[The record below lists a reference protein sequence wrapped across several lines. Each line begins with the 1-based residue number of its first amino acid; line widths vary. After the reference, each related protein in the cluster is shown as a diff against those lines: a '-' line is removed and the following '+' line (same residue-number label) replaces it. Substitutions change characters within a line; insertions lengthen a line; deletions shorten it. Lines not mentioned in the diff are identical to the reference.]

1 MSEVIHRDSIERWA
15 HEQVTGADVSLTC
28 ELVQD
33 FVQNM
38 SASREPVKTHV
49 WSWAGPISDYELI
62 AIMSNRRHGDDLIAA
77 ATREFFTR
85 YLDSDVTKAA
95 IQRLCLEIGK

>member
-1 MSEVIHRDSIERWA
+1 MNEVIHRDSIERWA

-28 ELVQD
+28 ELLQD
-33 FVQNM
+33 FVQCM
-38 SASREPVKTHV
+38 SASRQPEKTRFGF
-49 WSWAGPISDYELI
+49 GPISDYELI
-62 AIMSNRRHGDDLIAA
+62 AVMSNRRNGDDLIAA

-95 IQRLCLEIGK
+95 IHRLCSEIGK

>member
-1 MSEVIHRDSIERWA
+1 MEVIHRDSIERWA

-33 FVQNM
+33 FAQVM
-38 SASREPVKTHV
+38 SSSREPVKTKGMCV
-49 WSWAGPISDYELI
+49 GPVSDYELI
-62 AIMSNRRHGDDLIAA
+62 AVMSNRRAPDEVIAA

-95 IQRLCLEIGK
+95 VQRLCMEVGQ

>member
-1 MSEVIHRDSIERWA
+1 MNEVIHKDSIERWA

-49 WSWAGPISDYELI
+49 WSWVGPISDYELI
-62 AIMSNRRHGDDLIAA
+62 ALMFNRRLLDSVIAE
-77 ATREFFTR
+77 ATREFATR

-95 IQRLCLEIGK
+95 IQRLCSEMGK